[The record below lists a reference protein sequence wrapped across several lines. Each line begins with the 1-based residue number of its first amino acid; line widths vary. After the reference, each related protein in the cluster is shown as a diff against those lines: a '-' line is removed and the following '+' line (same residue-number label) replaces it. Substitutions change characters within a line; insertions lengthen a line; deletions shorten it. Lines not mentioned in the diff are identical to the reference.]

1 MTDLVPSRP
10 SFSTGLE
17 LIEWMQT
24 HAEPQLTQVL
34 AEESS
39 EFLIEFQE
47 LFEKCADVRGDYSM
61 LKLSGTM
68 GQSIPQ
74 FMILANKARG
84 VTVNSEQR
92 AFVLSS
98 AIALYRFIDRGVSG
112 TEQNVGQGA
121 QGDLPPLFDDSLSME
136 DMFVRPLAEQAFDQS
151 SQLLKDL
158 GTPSL

>member
-10 SFSTGLE
+10 SFSTGVE
-17 LIEWMQT
+17 FIEWMQT
-24 HAEPQLTQVL
+24 HAETQLTQVL

-68 GQSIPQ
+68 GKSIPQ
-74 FMILANKARG
+74 FMVLANKARG
-84 VTVNSEQR
+84 LTGNSEQR

-98 AIALYRFIDRGVSG
+98 AVALYRFIDRGVSG
-112 TEQNVGQGA
+112 TEQNVGQGD

-158 GTPSL
+158 GT